1 MDASAK
7 DKERCTH
14 SKLKMKNVGHSAGG
28 ERRQSV
34 RYFAKHAS

>member
-14 SKLKMKNVGHSAGG
+14 SKLKLKNLGHAAGG

-34 RYFAKHAS
+34 GHFAKHAN